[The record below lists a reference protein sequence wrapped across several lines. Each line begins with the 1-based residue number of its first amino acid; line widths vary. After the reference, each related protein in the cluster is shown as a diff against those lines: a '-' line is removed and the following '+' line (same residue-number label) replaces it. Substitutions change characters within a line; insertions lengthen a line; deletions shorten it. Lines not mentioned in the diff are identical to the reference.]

1 MEIKSIKTNGFRK
14 FQDEFKTD
22 LYSITKIS
30 GMNTSGKTNI
40 LYAII
45 WAFLGSNL
53 TGDDKVW
60 LGNNN
65 MESCYVEINF
75 IDNQGKEHTLV
86 RNKNKYNN
94 SKNFIMLDN
103 RQIKQEDLVSFYNDK
118 KLFLSILNPN
128 YFINKK
134 PAEQKE
140 LIDKYLPNLD
150 IQTVYEKLDKVD
162 KSILSEIP
170 TNISQYISELRANKK
185 LNEERIKNIRGKIE
199 YADMIVNTKIEE
211 KKKFLK
217 EDELSLVKQEL
228 SFLLSE
234 KNTIDTEKQKEIVS
248 SIEKEIIQT
257 EEQIQELSI
266 KMKNGKNK
274 YLSIKSEPKSYCPT
288 CKQIIENKA
297 KEFTITNM
305 KIELEE
311 YYNKKIMLEKNLTD
325 IKTKLNM
332 EKCKLYAIDNNV
344 ENTVRIEEVEE
355 QIKTLETLKND
366 INNYNSIIDVN
377 INNVQKAKNDIE
389 IFNNQIQE
397 FSKSIND
404 IEKAIKVAQKLY
416 ISYIEEKM
424 KFATQHLKNVSIK
437 YYSVL
442 KDSGELKDDFII
454 TYKGNEFK
462 NLSKSE
468 TIATSLELSNMFNKI
483 SGINIP
489 IFIDDSESCADYN
502 FIEEYSE
509 DTQIL
514 IAQVKKGQE
523 LQIKNYSSD
532 SESYLQAA

>member
-75 IDNQGKEHTLV
+75 IDNQEKEHTLV

-162 KSILSEIP
+162 KSILSEAP
-170 TNISQYISELRANKK
+170 TNISQYILELRANKK

-217 EDELSLVKQEL
+217 EDELSLAKQEL

>member
-75 IDNQGKEHTLV
+75 IDNQEKEHTLV

-162 KSILSEIP
+162 KSILSEVP

-217 EDELSLVKQEL
+217 EDELSLAKQEL